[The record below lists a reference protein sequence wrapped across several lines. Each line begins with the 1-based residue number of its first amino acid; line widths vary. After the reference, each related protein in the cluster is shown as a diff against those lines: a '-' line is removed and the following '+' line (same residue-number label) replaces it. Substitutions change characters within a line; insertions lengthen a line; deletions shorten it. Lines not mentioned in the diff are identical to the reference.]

1 MIGRKEKD
9 TITIKDVPA
18 EAFIKAY
25 AEQLKIEQKVTPMAL
40 DQFVKTGLAKEIS
53 PNNPDWFYI
62 RTAALARKLA
72 VKPNTGV
79 GRLKHIFGTSKRQG
93 QGKNH
98 HSTASGKIIR
108 YSLQ

>member
-25 AEQLKIEQKVTPMAL
+25 AEQLKIEQKVTPMAM
-40 DQFVKTGLAKEIS
+40 DAFIKTGISKEVS
-53 PNNPDWFYI
+53 PHNIDWFYI

-72 VKPNTGV
+72 LKPNSGV
-79 GRLKHIFGTSKRQG
+79 GRLRHIFGENQRAG
-93 QGKNH
+93 
-98 HSTASGKIIR
+98 
-108 YSLQ
+108 

>member
-25 AEQLKIEQKVTPMAL
+25 AEQLKIEQKVSPMPL
-40 DQFVKTGLAKEIS
+40 DQFVKTGLAKDIS

-62 RTAALARKLA
+62 RAAALARKLA
-72 VKPNTGV
+72 LKPNTGV
-79 GRLKHIFGTSKRQG
+79 GRLQHIFGTSKRQG

-98 HSTASGKIIR
+98 HSTASGKVIR
-108 YSLQ
+108 YALQ